1 MGFFGKSLKKQLIDL
16 ALSKLKE
23 GDQKNF
29 DTYLNEIPE
38 SSSLDKEKINIFK
51 DHWKAILTMLILHI
65 YLRLG
70 TEAKVI
76 STGEFSDIE
85 SAIRLELGSVEVG
98 MLLFDYQNKGLDPS
112 EMISKSCFDG
122 NLSQSSKDKISDI
135 VQEVYQSI
143 EKSVQILIKF

>member
-1 MGFFGKSLKKQLIDL
+1 MGFFGKSLKNQLIDL
-16 ALSKLKE
+16 ALSNLKE

-29 DTYLNEIPE
+29 DAYLNEITE
-38 SSSLDKEKINIFK
+38 SPSLDKEKINILK

-85 SAIRLELGSVEVG
+85 NTIRLELGSVEVG

-122 NLSQSSKDKISDI
+122 NLSQSSKDKISEI

-143 EKSVQILIKF
+143 EKSVQVLI

>member
-29 DTYLNEIPE
+29 DVYLNELPE
-38 SSSLDKEKINIFK
+38 SSSLDKEKINILK

-85 SAIRLELGSVEVG
+85 NAIRLELGSIEVG

-143 EKSVQILIKF
+143 EKSVQVLI

>member
-23 GDQKNF
+23 GDQKNV

-38 SSSLDKEKINIFK
+38 SSFLDKEKINILK

-76 STGEFSDIE
+76 STREFSDIE
-85 SAIRLELGSVEVG
+85 NAIRLELGSVEVG

-143 EKSVQILIKF
+143 EKSVQVLI

>member
-16 ALSKLKE
+16 AISKLKE

-38 SSSLDKEKINIFK
+38 SSSLDTEKINILK

-85 SAIRLELGSVEVG
+85 NAIRLELGSVEVG

-122 NLSQSSKDKISDI
+122 NLSQSSKDKISEI

-143 EKSVQILIKF
+143 EKSVQVLI

>member
-38 SSSLDKEKINIFK
+38 STSLDKEKKNILK

-85 SAIRLELGSVEVG
+85 NAIRLELGSVEVG

-112 EMISKSCFDG
+112 EMISKGCFNG
-122 NLSQSSKDKISDI
+122 NLSQSSKDKISNI
-135 VQEVYQSI
+135 IQEIYQSI
-143 EKSVQILIKF
+143 EKSAQVLI

>member
-23 GDQKNF
+23 GAQKDF

-85 SAIRLELGSVEVG
+85 NAIRLELGSIEVG

-143 EKSVQILIKF
+143 EKSVQVLI

>member
-85 SAIRLELGSVEVG
+85 NAIRLELGSVKVG

-122 NLSQSSKDKISDI
+122 NLSQSSKDKISEI

-143 EKSVQILIKF
+143 EKSVQVLI

>member
-1 MGFFGKSLKKQLIDL
+1 MGFFGKSLKNQLIDL
-16 ALSKLKE
+16 ALSNLKE

-29 DTYLNEIPE
+29 DAYLNEIPE
-38 SSSLDKEKINIFK
+38 SSSLDKEKINILK

-85 SAIRLELGSVEVG
+85 NAIRLELGSVEVG

-112 EMISKSCFDG
+112 EMISKSCFDE
-122 NLSQSSKDKISDI
+122 NLSQSSKNKISDI

-143 EKSVQILIKF
+143 EKSVQVLI

>member
-1 MGFFGKSLKKQLIDL
+1 MGFFGKSLKNQLIDL

-38 SSSLDKEKINIFK
+38 STSLNKEKMNILN

-85 SAIRLELGSVEVG
+85 NAIRIELGSIEVG
-98 MLLFDYQNKGLDPS
+98 MLLFDYQNKSLDPS

-122 NLSQSSKDKISDI
+122 NLSQSSKDKISNI
-135 VQEVYQSI
+135 IQEIYQSI
-143 EKSVQILIKF
+143 EKSVQVLI

>member
-29 DTYLNEIPE
+29 DTYLNKIPE
-38 SSSLDKEKINIFK
+38 SSSLDKEKINILK

-85 SAIRLELGSVEVG
+85 NAIRLELGSVEVG

-112 EMISKSCFDG
+112 EIISKSCFDG
-122 NLSQSSKDKISDI
+122 NLPQSSKDKISDI

-143 EKSVQILIKF
+143 EKSVQVLI

>member
-16 ALSKLKE
+16 AISKLKE

-38 SSSLDKEKINIFK
+38 SSSLDKEKINILK

-85 SAIRLELGSVEVG
+85 NAIRLELGSVDVG
-98 MLLFDYQNKGLDPS
+98 ILLFDYQNKGLDPS

-143 EKSVQILIKF
+143 EKSVQVLI

>member
-1 MGFFGKSLKKQLIDL
+1 MGFFGKSLKNQLIDL
-16 ALSKLKE
+16 ALSNLKE

-29 DTYLNEIPE
+29 DAYLNEIPE
-38 SSSLDKEKINIFK
+38 SSSLDKEKINILK

-85 SAIRLELGSVEVG
+85 NAIRLELGSVEVG

-122 NLSQSSKDKISDI
+122 NLSQSSKDKISGI

-143 EKSVQILIKF
+143 EKSVQVLI

>member
-23 GDQKNF
+23 GDQKGF

-38 SSSLDKEKINIFK
+38 SSSLDKEKINTLK

-85 SAIRLELGSVEVG
+85 NAIRLELGSVEVG

-143 EKSVQILIKF
+143 EKSVQVLI

>member
-1 MGFFGKSLKKQLIDL
+1 MGFFGKSLKNQLIDL

-38 SSSLDKEKINIFK
+38 STSLNKEKINILN

-85 SAIRLELGSVEVG
+85 NAIRIELGSIEVG
-98 MLLFDYQNKGLDPS
+98 MLLFDYQNKSLNPS

-122 NLSQSSKDKISDI
+122 NLSQSSKDKISNI
-135 VQEVYQSI
+135 IQEIYQSI
-143 EKSVQILIKF
+143 EKSVQVLI

>member
-38 SSSLDKEKINIFK
+38 STSLDKEKINILK

-85 SAIRLELGSVEVG
+85 NAIRNELGSIEVG
-98 MLLFDYQNKGLDPS
+98 ILLFDYQNKGLDPS
-112 EMISKSCFDG
+112 EMISKSFFDG
-122 NLSQSSKDKISDI
+122 NLSQSSKDKISNI
-135 VQEVYQSI
+135 IQEIYHSI
-143 EKSVQILIKF
+143 EKSAQVLI

>member
-85 SAIRLELGSVEVG
+85 NSIRLELGSVEVG

-122 NLSQSSKDKISDI
+122 NLSQSSKDKISEI

-143 EKSVQILIKF
+143 EKSVQVLI

>member
-1 MGFFGKSLKKQLIDL
+1 MGFFGKSLKNQLIDL
-16 ALSKLKE
+16 ALSNLKE

-29 DTYLNEIPE
+29 DAYLNEIPE
-38 SSSLDKEKINIFK
+38 SSSLDKEKINILK

-85 SAIRLELGSVEVG
+85 NAIRLELGSVEVG
-98 MLLFDYQNKGLDPS
+98 MLLFGYQNKGLDPS

-122 NLSQSSKDKISDI
+122 NLSQSSKDKISEI

-143 EKSVQILIKF
+143 EKSVQVLI

>member
-23 GDQKNF
+23 GDQKDF

-38 SSSLDKEKINIFK
+38 SSSLDKEKINILK

-85 SAIRLELGSVEVG
+85 NSIRLELGSVEVG

-122 NLSQSSKDKISDI
+122 NLSQSSKDKISVI

-143 EKSVQILIKF
+143 EKSVQVLI

>member
-29 DTYLNEIPE
+29 DKYLNEIPE

-85 SAIRLELGSVEVG
+85 NSIRLELGSVEVG

-143 EKSVQILIKF
+143 EKSVQVLI

>member
-16 ALSKLKE
+16 AISKLKE

-29 DTYLNEIPE
+29 DAYLNEIPE
-38 SSSLDKEKINIFK
+38 SSSLDKEKINILK

-85 SAIRLELGSVEVG
+85 NAIRLELGSVEVG

-122 NLSQSSKDKISDI
+122 NLSQSSKDKISEI

-143 EKSVQILIKF
+143 EKSVQVLI

>member
-1 MGFFGKSLKKQLIDL
+1 MGFFGKSLKNQLIDL

-29 DTYLNEIPE
+29 DIYLNELPE
-38 SSSLDKEKINIFK
+38 SSSLDKEKINILK

-85 SAIRLELGSVEVG
+85 NAIRLELGSVEVG

-122 NLSQSSKDKISDI
+122 NLSQSSRDKISDI

-143 EKSVQILIKF
+143 EKSVQVLI

>member
-23 GDQKNF
+23 GDQKDF
-29 DTYLNEIPE
+29 DTYLDEIPE
-38 SSSLDKEKINIFK
+38 SSSLGKEKIDILK
-51 DHWKAILTMLILHI
+51 DHWKAVLTMLILHI

-85 SAIRLELGSVEVG
+85 NAIRLELGSVEVG

-112 EMISKSCFDG
+112 EMISKSCFDE
-122 NLSQSSKDKISDI
+122 NLSQSSKNKISDI
-135 VQEVYQSI
+135 IQEVYQSI
-143 EKSVQILIKF
+143 EKSVQVLI

>member
-1 MGFFGKSLKKQLIDL
+1 MGFFGKSLKRQLIDL

-38 SSSLDKEKINIFK
+38 SSSLDKEKINILK

-85 SAIRLELGSVEVG
+85 NAIRLELGSVEVG

-112 EMISKSCFDG
+112 EMISKSCFNG
-122 NLSQSSKDKISDI
+122 NLSQSSKNKISDI

-143 EKSVQILIKF
+143 EKSVQVLI

>member
-38 SSSLDKEKINIFK
+38 STSLDKEKINILK

-85 SAIRLELGSVEVG
+85 NAIRNELGSIEVG
-98 MLLFDYQNKGLDPS
+98 ILLFDYQNKGLDPS
-112 EMISKSCFDG
+112 EMISKSFFDG
-122 NLSQSSKDKISDI
+122 NLSQSSKDKISNI
-135 VQEVYQSI
+135 IQEIYQSI
-143 EKSVQILIKF
+143 EKSVQVLI

>member
-38 SSSLDKEKINIFK
+38 SSSLDKEKINILK

-85 SAIRLELGSVEVG
+85 NAIRLELGSVEVG

-135 VQEVYQSI
+135 VQQVYQSI
-143 EKSVQILIKF
+143 EKSVQVLI

>member
-29 DTYLNEIPE
+29 DVYLNELPE
-38 SSSLDKEKINIFK
+38 CSSLDKEKINILK

-85 SAIRLELGSVEVG
+85 NAIRLELGSVEVG

-112 EMISKSCFDG
+112 EMISKSCFDE
-122 NLSQSSKDKISDI
+122 NLSQSSKNKISDI

-143 EKSVQILIKF
+143 EKSVQVLI

>member
-85 SAIRLELGSVEVG
+85 NAIRLELGSVEVG
-98 MLLFDYQNKGLDPS
+98 ILLFDYQNKGLDPS

-122 NLSQSSKDKISDI
+122 NLSQSSKDKISNI

-143 EKSVQILIKF
+143 EKSVQVLI

>member
-1 MGFFGKSLKKQLIDL
+1 MGFFGKSLKNQLIDL

-29 DTYLNEIPE
+29 DTYLNKIPE
-38 SSSLDKEKINIFK
+38 STSLNKEKINILN

-85 SAIRLELGSVEVG
+85 NAIRIELGSIEVG
-98 MLLFDYQNKGLDPS
+98 MLLFDYQNKSLDPS

-122 NLSQSSKDKISDI
+122 NLSQSSKDKISNI
-135 VQEVYQSI
+135 IQEIYQSI
-143 EKSVQILIKF
+143 EKSVQVLI